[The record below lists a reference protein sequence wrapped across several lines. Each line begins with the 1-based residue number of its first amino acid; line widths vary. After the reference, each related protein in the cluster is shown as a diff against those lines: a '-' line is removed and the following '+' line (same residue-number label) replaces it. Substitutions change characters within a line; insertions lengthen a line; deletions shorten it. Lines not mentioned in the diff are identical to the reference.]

1 MGSSSIS
8 FQQAVS
14 RGRSRKKE
22 AETGPL
28 MGFLH
33 CQTLE
38 AGFRR
43 DARSDSEL
51 AGRTLGS
58 GFVLGQ
64 RIVSSQLELGL
75 CPKQPYP
82 SA

>member
-1 MGSSSIS
+1 MASSSIS

-33 CQTLE
+33 CQ